1 MKKIVLFFLLFFFA
15 LNSSA
20 QKNLAWS
27 EVNNSIEFT
36 QGKLR
41 REVLPTQYKLF
52 TFDYDKFKSQLV
64 NVPVRGEFTGISSVI
79 VSFPMPNGTVE
90 DFRII
95 EASTF
100 EKSLQSQF
108 PEIRSYAGQG
118 VNDPSNVIRFSVSP
132 YNGVSA
138 LIRSGSNG
146 TTYIIDPI
154 SMDYKTVIVFDR
166 VHSKKESGF
175 TCTTEEAVQQFGQV
189 LNRPSDGN
197 VVLNNADDGVLRSFR
212 MAQSCTAEYSNYFG
226 ATSAAQVNLVLAAYN
241 RTYTRVNAVFE
252 MDFNATMVLIAST
265 VNVIYYNAATDPY
278 TASTNM
284 DPWNYELMTTLSSVI
299 GNSNFDIGHLFGAS
313 GGGGNA
319 GCIGCVCSNDQTT
332 TTYAGDPQLYPVA
345 YKGSGYTSP
354 SNGIPEGD
362 FFDIDYVA
370 HEIGHQLGGNHTFSM
385 RAENNSVNME
395 PGSGVTIMGYAGI
408 TGATDVAAHSIPIF
422 HAGSIQQIT
431 NNIKGKSCQTNIPTG
446 NAVPVPSAPATK
458 TLPIGTAFKL
468 VGTATDANSGDVLSY
483 CWEQVDDATTVG
495 AAASYPSGTK
505 TNGANFRSFMPKNN
519 GTRFFPRLED
529 HVANGVAGNTWEII
543 PTINRTLNFRMTV
556 RDNRPGGANNES
568 VNTAVTFSTLYG
580 PFLVTSQNTT
590 GLSYTQGSTQTVT
603 WSVNNT
609 TALAGSTNV
618 NIKLSTDGG
627 LTYPI
632 TLVANTP
639 NDGTQTVTIPNVSAP
654 YCRILIEPTANDY
667 YAINTTD
674 FAIGYTVT
682 TTTSCNQ
689 YSLTPNLAIP
699 DDQSVVGFTVN
710 VPNAGIISDV
720 NILNLNLTHPWMSD
734 LLLALN
740 HPDATQVVY
749 VNGVCTNRN
758 GFNNT
763 DLDSQAANAID
774 CTGNTNTI
782 IGAGPYRPSSTFN
795 VFNGKEASGT
805 WTFLALDSATPD
817 AGTLSSLV
825 LEICTSATTIAE
837 SPNACG
843 VITTTWNGST
853 WSNGVP
859 LKNVVAIFN
868 GNYSSTADLEACS
881 VVVNSGFNVTFNS
894 GHTLIVGNEVTVNG
908 TGVLT
913 IANNAA
919 LRQINPLSVNTG
931 NIVVRRNSA
940 PMVRLDYTA
949 WSSPVSGQNIKSF
962 SPNTL
967 DNRFY
972 EYLYTGTTT
981 PTAYL
986 SVANVASTNFARGK
1000 GYMIRSANDWPTT
1013 PAVFNGQF
1021 TGVPFNGNATI
1032 SLGRG
1037 FNLLGNPYASPINAD
1052 RFLKDNETTVGALY
1066 FWTHTIPA
1074 SGGVYPV
1081 NNYASYTTLGGTAAA
1096 AGGATPNGTI
1106 QTGQGFFVKAYDFG
1120 TAVFSNF
1127 QRVNASVSTQ
1137 FYRTSNEVTS
1147 VAEKHRV
1154 WLNLNDSNVSYN
1166 QTLVGYMDGAT
1177 TGFDNSIDG
1186 RILDDS
1192 KPMLYSVLNADKLVI
1207 QGKGLP
1213 FTDEDIVPLGLKV
1226 LVPGNYTIS
1235 LENVDGLFVNQDVFV
1250 KDTDTN
1256 VIHNIKQGPYSFT
1269 SQEGTFENRFELVY
1283 KNTTLGGD
1291 DFVDEN
1297 VLTVYTSN
1305 NGIVLNSSA
1314 LISEV
1319 VIFDVLGRKLH
1330 QQTVTNQEEVVVSKI
1345 VKSNQALLVKTTL
1358 SNGQVITKKVIY

>member
-1 MKKIVLFFLLFFFA
+1 MKKRILIFSFILLSFY
-15 LNSSA
+15 SIA
-20 QKNLAWS
+20 QNKGVWS
-27 EVNNSIEFT
+27 EVKNISELT
-36 QGKLR
+36 QEKLR
-41 REVLPTQYKLF
+41 RDVLPDQYRLF
-52 TFDYDKFKSQLV
+52 NFDYSKFKSQLV
-64 NVPVRGEFTGISSVI
+64 NVPVRGEFTGVSNVI
-79 VSFPMPNGTVE
+79 VSFPMPDGTLE

-100 EKSLQSQF
+100 EESLQNQF

-138 LIRSGSNG
+138 LVRSGSKG
-146 TTYIIDPI
+146 TTFIIDPI

-166 VHSKKESGF
+166 VHSKRNGDF
-175 TCTTEEAVQQFGQV
+175 ICTTEDAVQQFGQV
-189 LNRPSDGN
+189 LNKQADDN
-197 VVLNNADDGVLRSFR
+197 VVLNNADDGRLRRFR

-226 ATSAAQVNLVLAAYN
+226 ATSAAQVNLVLAAFN

-299 GNSNFDIGHLFGAS
+299 GNLNFDIGHLFGAS

-354 SNGIPEGD
+354 SNGMPEGD

-385 RAENNSVNME
+385 STENNAVNME

-431 NNIKGKSCQTNIPTG
+431 NNIKSKSCPTTVNTG
-446 NAVPVPSAPATK
+446 NAVPVPSAPATR

-468 VGTATDANSGDVLSY
+468 VGTATDANASDVLSY

-519 GTRFFPRLED
+519 GTRYFPRLED
-529 HVANGVAGNTWEII
+529 HVANGVAGNQWEII

-556 RDNRPGGANNES
+556 RDNRPGGGNNES
-568 VNTAVTFSTLYG
+568 ANTAVTFTTSAG

-590 GLSYTQGSTQTVT
+590 GISYTQGSTQTVT

-609 TALAGSTNV
+609 TSLAGSANV

-632 TLVANTP
+632 TLAANTP

-654 YCRILIEPTANDY
+654 YCRILVEPTANDY
-667 YAINTTD
+667 YAINTND
-674 FAIGYTVT
+674 FAIGYTVNTVT
-682 TTTSCNQ
+682 TCNQ
-689 YSLTPNLAIP
+689 YPLTPNLAIP
-699 DDQSVVGFTVN
+699 DNNTVVGFTVN

-720 NILNLNLTHPWMSD
+720 NILDLNLTHTWMSD
-734 LLLALN
+734 ILLALN

-763 DLDSQAANAID
+763 DLDSQATNAIN

-782 IGAGPYRPSSTFN
+782 IGAGPYRPSSTFD

-805 WTFLALDSATPD
+805 WTFLALDSASPD
-817 AGTLSSLV
+817 SGTLSSLV
-825 LEICTSATTIAE
+825 LEICTSATTITE

-843 VITTTWNGST
+843 VIITTWNGTT
-853 WSNGVP
+853 WSNGTP

-881 VVVNSGFNVTFNS
+881 VIVNSGFNVVFNS

-908 TGVLT
+908 TGTLT
-913 IANNAA
+913 IENNAA
-919 LRQINPLSVNTG
+919 LRQITEQAINVG
-931 NIVVRRNSA
+931 NIIVKRSST
-940 PMVRLDYTA
+940 PMIRQDYTA
-949 WSSPVSGQNIKSF
+949 WSSPVAGQQLLAF
-962 SPNTL
+962 SPNTVTT
-967 DNRFY
+967 RFY

-981 PTAYL
+981 PTAYQ
-986 SVANVASTNFARGK
+986 SITPTNNFVSGK
-1000 GYMIRSANDWPTT
+1000 GYMIRVDNNWSSIT
-1013 PAVFNGQF
+1013 PAPYNGQF
-1021 TGVPFNGNATI
+1021 TGVPFNGDLSVN
-1032 SLGRG
+1032 LGKG
-1037 FNLLGNPYASPINAD
+1037 FNLIGNPYASPINAD
-1052 RFLKDNETTVGALY
+1052 RFLNDNETTVGALY
-1066 FWTHTIPA
+1066 FWTHSVAA

-1081 NNYASYTTLGGTAAA
+1081 NNYASYTKLGGTAAA
-1096 AGGATPNGTI
+1096 AGGPVPNGTI
-1106 QTGQGFFVKAYDFG
+1106 QTGQGFYVRAYDFG
-1120 TAVFSNF
+1120 TALFSNF

-1147 VAEKHRV
+1147 VTEKHRV
-1154 WLNLNDSNVSYN
+1154 WLNLNDANVSYN

-1226 LVPGNYTIS
+1226 LVPGNYSIS
-1235 LENVDGLFVNQDVFV
+1235 LDGVDGLFVNQDVFV
-1250 KDTDTN
+1250 KDKYAN
-1256 VIHNIKQGPYSFT
+1256 VIHDIKQGAYSFT
-1269 SQEGTFENRFELVY
+1269 SQDGTFEDRFELVY

-1291 DFVDEN
+1291 DIVNEN
-1297 VLTVYTSN
+1297 ALTVYTSN
-1305 NGIVLNSSA
+1305 NGIVVNSSEQ
-1314 LISEV
+1314 ITEV
-1319 VIFDVLGRKLH
+1319 VVFDVLGRKLY
-1330 QQTVTNQEEVVVSKI
+1330 QQNVVNQEEVIVTKI
-1345 VKSNQALLVKTTL
+1345 IKSNQALFVKTTL
-1358 SNGQVITKKVIY
+1358 TNGQVITKKVIY